1 MKAAVVAVV
10 LASFAPF
17 AARAHHAYRVAYDFS
32 KTETLQG
39 EVVRLALVNP
49 HAQVAFDV
57 TTESGDVQH
66 WTGAVT
72 APNKLARA
80 GWTKST
86 LKPGDEVEITGRPG
100 RNGAHAMHIMRI
112 VMADGHALQMREQL
126 DGTTLP

>member
-1 MKAAVVAVV
+1 MYAGRHSSGYSGPAPHDASPC
-10 LASFAPF
+10 LAG
-17 AARAHHAYRVAYDFS
+17 ARRIA
-32 KTETLQG
+32 
-39 EVVRLALVNP
+39 
-49 HAQVAFDV
+49 
-57 TTESGDVQH
+57 ESGDVQH

-112 VMADGHALQMREQL
+112 VMADRHALQMREQL
-126 DGTTLP
+126 DGITLP